1 MAKKIIRLPRTKEQ
15 KQENRERNERANRT
29 ILSRTLI
36 LMVLCGVIAFVPLI
50 GTLYNLM
57 ITQHDYYNE
66 KAIKNQTRSTNLT
79 AARGVIYDANMNVLA
94 SSSTVETVFIDPNEI
109 VRSPRSWPTRS
120 APSSAKTRSPA
131 SISKQTSSAITPIP
145 PSPRRRSASSQAT
158 TTAPRALKPIT
169 TKSFPAQ
176 PGRS

>member
-1 MAKKIIRLPRTKEQ
+1 
-15 KQENRERNERANRT
+15 
-29 ILSRTLI
+29 
-36 LMVLCGVIAFVPLI
+36 MVLCGVIAFVPLI

-109 VRSPRSWPTRS
+109 AEQMKSPRTATCSTRS
-120 APSSAKTRSPA
+120 RVPWRNSGCRAELRLRAG
-131 SISKQTSSAITPIP
+131 
-145 PSPRRRSASSQAT
+145 RRQAV
-158 TTAPRALKPIT
+158 PL
-169 TKSFPAQ
+169 
-176 PGRS
+176 